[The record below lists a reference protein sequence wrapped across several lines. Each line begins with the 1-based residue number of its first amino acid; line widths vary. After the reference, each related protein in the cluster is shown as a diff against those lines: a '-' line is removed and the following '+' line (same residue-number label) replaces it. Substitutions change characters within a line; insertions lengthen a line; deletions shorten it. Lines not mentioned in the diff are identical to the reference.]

1 MDPEHWSLPLNE
13 TEEIISLTIVT
24 FRPLSH
30 YTAFHGVQSLY
41 KHQRKM
47 EKWRGAEREEAG
59 GGDIFLMREPKENR
73 SYICEEDSPKIY
85 AS

>member
-1 MDPEHWSLPLNE
+1 MDPVDPDSDPQHLSVRIPPF
-13 TEEIISLTIVT
+13 VY
-24 FRPLSH
+24 RPLSH

-73 SYICEEDSPKIY
+73 SYICEEDNPKIY

>member
-1 MDPEHWSLPLNE
+1 
-13 TEEIISLTIVT
+13 
-24 FRPLSH
+24 
-30 YTAFHGVQSLY
+30 VQSLY

-73 SYICEEDSPKIY
+73 SYI
-85 AS
+85 

>member
-1 MDPEHWSLPLNE
+1 MDLRIRIHTKLSWIRN
-13 TEEIISLTIVT
+13 TEEIISVKIVT
-24 FRPLSH
+24 YRPLSH

-59 GGDIFLMREPKENR
+59 GGDIFLMREPKE
-73 SYICEEDSPKIY
+73 DDHIY
-85 AS
+85 